1 MPKNRSSK
9 VVVWDADGVI
19 FRTFNDRGEFIWSVT
34 LTQDFGIALDTIED
48 IFSDQ
53 WQEVIRGRRD
63 TRQHMQEVFDR
74 HRVKVPVDDFLS
86 YWLTKC
92 DTINNEVASLLG
104 SYESY
109 IATNQDP
116 IRAAHFQDVFPESV
130 RKVYA
135 SSAIGALKPNDAF
148 YRHIEKDLQV
158 PPGEI
163 WFVDDVLE
171 NVEAARTR
179 GWRAH
184 QFVDTISL
192 RSFLEAE

>member
-1 MPKNRSSK
+1 MSK
-9 VVVWDADGVI
+9 DRLSKIVVWDADGVI
-19 FRTFNDRGEFIWSVT
+19 FRTFNDRGEFIWSAT
-34 LTQDFGIALDTIED
+34 LMQDLGIALDVIED

-53 WQEVIRGRRD
+53 WQDVIRGKRD
-63 TRQHMQEVFDR
+63 TRQHMQNVFDR
-74 HRVKVPVDDFLS
+74 RRVKVSVDDFLS

-92 DTINNEVASLLG
+92 DTIDNEVASLLG
-104 SYESY
+104 NYESY

-135 SSAIGALKPNDAF
+135 SSAIGALKPNQAF
-148 YRHIEKDLQV
+148 YRHIEQDLKIS
-158 PPGEI
+158 PHEI
-163 WFVDDVLE
+163 WFIDDVLE
-171 NVEAARTR
+171 NVEAAKSR

-184 QFVDTISL
+184 QFVDVLSL